1 MENEFINRYKAFCKS
16 LNNLAKSKAA
26 DPKADFV
33 LEGTALNFN
42 FTFDISWKVM
52 KDILIKKMG
61 ILDFAVGSPRETL
74 QQAFTNGLI
83 TDDQWLQIIHFS
95 KNLKSTLLN
104 TTALKKQNPWFNPGI
119 LFTAKGTGIVK
130 SRSHILS

>member
-1 MENEFINRYKAFCKS
+1 
-16 LNNLAKSKAA
+16 
-26 DPKADFV
+26 
-33 LEGTALNFN
+33 
-42 FTFDISWKVM
+42 M

-61 ILDFAVGSPRETL
+61 ILDFAVDSPRKTL

-83 TDDQWLQIIHFS
+83 ADDQWLQIIHFS

-119 LFTAKGTGIVK
+119 LFTATIA
-130 SRSHILS
+130 ILI